1 MGLGAS
7 PLKGRFELV
16 LVSQKRLP
24 LRGWRMPGRIFTG
37 RTSDPGVGLRATRAH
52 SLLRRPTA
60 PSPVLGIVVAA
71 VFIVVETVAVLLLKQ
86 VEPQE
91 AFETLYLLGV
101 VVVSTVWG
109 VGVAMTTSVASAL
122 VLAYF
127 RNWPDRHFALLN
139 LENGIV
145 IVVFLAVALSTN
157 FVAGL
162 ARARAVE
169 AGQRRREANA
179 LATQQSALRR
189 VATLVARE
197 TAPPEVFAEVATGL
211 AACLDVP
218 NTALCRF
225 EPDGAATLLAARDQQ
240 QLTRKLVGTRF
251 SLEGENILAMVL
263 RTGRAARMDSHDN
276 ASGPAA
282 ARFRE
287 LGMRS
292 AVGAPIIVG
301 DRVWGAA
308 TVGSS
313 RPGPLP
319 ADTEARVQDFADLVA
334 TAIAN
339 TETRAQLSASRV
351 RIVAAADDARRR
363 IERDLHDGAQ
373 QRLVCLGLEVRI
385 AEDCVPPELRP
396 LKEQISQILISV
408 AEISAEVQE
417 ISRGI
422 HPASLSKGGLGPA
435 LQALAQRST
444 VPVELDLRVDRRL
457 PDPVEVASYY
467 VVAEAL
473 TNAAKHAQASAVDV
487 SVVAEDASVHLSIR
501 DDGIGGAD
509 AANGSGLTG
518 LIDRVEA
525 LGGTMAISSRAG
537 SGTSLL
543 VKIPLDIQ

>member
-1 MGLGAS
+1 M
-7 PLKGRFELV
+7 
-16 LVSQKRLP
+16 
-24 LRGWRMPGRIFTG
+24 
-37 RTSDPGVGLRATRAH
+37 RAH
-52 SLLRRPTA
+52 SLLRRPTP

-71 VFIVVETVAVLLLKQ
+71 AFIVIETVAVLLLKQ
-86 VEPQE
+86 LAPHE
-91 AFETLYLLGV
+91 AFETLYLPGI

-122 VLAYF
+122 ALAYF
-127 RNWPDRHFALLN
+127 CNWPDRHFALN
-139 LENGIV
+139 LERGIV

-162 ARARAVE
+162 ARARALE
-169 AGQRRREANA
+169 ADQRRREANA

-197 TAPPEVFAEVATGL
+197 TAPPEVFSEVATEL
-211 AACLDVP
+211 ARCLDVP

-225 EPDGAATLLAARDQQ
+225 EPDGEATLLAARDQQ

-263 RTGRAARMDSHDN
+263 RTGRGARMDSHDN

-301 DRVWGAA
+301 DHLWGAA
-308 TVGSS
+308 TVGTS

-319 ADTEARVQDFADLVA
+319 ADTEARVQDFTDLAA

-373 QRLVCLGLEVRI
+373 QRLVSLSLEMRT
-385 AEDCVPPELRP
+385 AEASVPPELHSF
-396 LKEQISQILISV
+396 KDQISHLVTGLTGVS
-408 AEISAEVQE
+408 EDLQE

-422 HPASLSKGGLGPA
+422 HPAILSKGGLGPA
-435 LQALAQRST
+435 LKTLARRSA

-457 PDPVEVASYY
+457 PVSVEVATYY

-473 TNAAKHAQASAVDV
+473 TNAAKHARA
-487 SVVAEDASVHLSIR
+487 SVVHLYAEAEDANLRLLIR

-509 AANGSGLTG
+509 TANGSGLTG
-518 LIDRVEA
+518 LVDRVEA
-525 LGGTMAISSRAG
+525 LGGQMTISSQPGR
-537 SGTSLL
+537 GTSLL
-543 VKIPLDIQ
+543 VQIPFERTP